1 MPYVQCVS
9 NLLRNDKTL
18 GDKSKAHCSQGHVA
32 HIRRSLF
39 QFSLCEATARGEIAV
54 SPLSPP
60 PPSLTSWMGYQ
71 FHTPPSP
78 TELVAVSVHRRE
90 SHSVLGLG
98 RVGWRET
105 SIRVICFYSSSWHCW
120 NEINASI
127 SQLSPRETPSI
138 CKISL
143 EMSNVDDSFSEYH
156 LAFLL
161 ATFSWKEEKSFSLQ
175 IFCSHFHILNSSI
188 HSDMELVQKQR
199 ICHLICD
206 ALRQTL
212 RSLRIT
218 NFVFTRIRNVSVA
231 WFWFTNWQIT
241 WLNLLIFF
249 DFSPKASYC

>member
-1 MPYVQCVS
+1 M
-9 NLLRNDKTL
+9 
-18 GDKSKAHCSQGHVA
+18 
-32 HIRRSLF
+32 
-39 QFSLCEATARGEIAV
+39 
-54 SPLSPP
+54 
-60 PPSLTSWMGYQ
+60 
-71 FHTPPSP
+71 
-78 TELVAVSVHRRE
+78 
-90 SHSVLGLG
+90 
-98 RVGWRET
+98 
-105 SIRVICFYSSSWHCW
+105 
-120 NEINASI
+120 NASI

-161 ATFSWKEEKSFSLQ
+161 AAFSSKEEKSFSLQ

-212 RSLRIT
+212 RSSRIT

-231 WFWFTNWQIT
+231 
-241 WLNLLIFF
+241 
-249 DFSPKASYC
+249 